1 MDKRTI
7 YLFER
12 YAARSLTQ
20 EETEELKKF
29 IGSSK
34 TNRRIFLDFSKLLK
48 TKIQSDMLWQLD
60 TDEGWRNIQ
69 QKINVRKRN
78 RRFRKIAVA
87 ASVALLVGIG
97 IGVSRLNSDRAGYSP
112 ELEAMMMA
120 QAKNRAIVTM
130 PNVSSIR
137 LDSKERVRYTD
148 AKGNVICE
156 NMNGNL
162 TYYTNSN
169 TPLYSTVT
177 VEEGST
183 YKITLADGTA
193 VTLASGSELVYPVGG
208 GSRDVRLKGTAYFDV
223 KKDAGREF
231 TVDCR
236 DNIRITV
243 KGTKFNVS
251 APVEGPVTVTLESG
265 SISLATK
272 TEDILMAPDQQAS
285 VDLAGNISVAVVDP
299 KLYTQWASEIY
310 EFDNV
315 TLDVI
320 TSQLSLWYGIK
331 FRFASDDLSARKFT
345 GVLLRNKNLSYSL
358 DLLKNVSNLNFR
370 TDGECI
376 IIE

>member
-12 YAARSLTQ
+12 YAARSLSQ
-20 EETEELKKF
+20 EETQELKNF

-48 TKIQSDMLWQLD
+48 TKIQSDMLRQLD

-243 KGTKFNVS
+243 KGTKFNVT

-272 TEDILMAPDQQAS
+272 AEDILMAPDQQAS

-320 TSQLSLWYGIK
+320 TTQLSLWYGIK

>member
-12 YAARSLTQ
+12 YAARSLSQ
-20 EETEELKKF
+20 EETQELKNF

-48 TKIQSDMLWQLD
+48 TKIQSDMLRQLD

-69 QKINVRKRN
+69 QKINVRKLN

-243 KGTKFNVS
+243 KGTKFNVT

-272 TEDILMAPDQQAS
+272 AEDILMAPDQQAS

-320 TSQLSLWYGIK
+320 TTQLSLWYGIK

>member
-12 YAARSLTQ
+12 YAARSLSQ
-20 EETEELKKF
+20 EETQELKNF

-48 TKIQSDMLWQLD
+48 TKIQSDMLRQLD

-243 KGTKFNVS
+243 KGTKFNVT
-251 APVEGPVTVTLESG
+251 APVEGSVTVTLESG

-272 TEDILMAPDQQAS
+272 AEDILMAPDQQAS

-315 TLDVI
+315 ALDVI
-320 TSQLSLWYGIK
+320 TTQLSLWYGIK

>member
-12 YAARSLTQ
+12 YAARSLSQ
-20 EETEELKKF
+20 EETQELKNL
-29 IGSSK
+29 IGSSN

-48 TKIQSDMLWQLD
+48 TKIQSDMLRQLD

-97 IGVSRLNSDRAGYSP
+97 IGASRLNSDRAGYSP

-243 KGTKFNVS
+243 KGTKFNVT

-272 TEDILMAPDQQAS
+272 AEDILMAPDQQAS

-320 TSQLSLWYGIK
+320 TTQLSLWYGIK

>member
-12 YAARSLTQ
+12 YAARSLSQ
-20 EETEELKKF
+20 EETQELKNF

-48 TKIQSDMLWQLD
+48 TKIQSDMLRQLD

-193 VTLASGSELVYPVGG
+193 ITLASGSELVYPVGG

-243 KGTKFNVS
+243 KGTKFNIT

-272 TEDILMAPDQQAS
+272 AEDILMAPDQQAS

-320 TSQLSLWYGIK
+320 TTQLSLWYGIK